1 MSTRSAG
8 IALSIGDSPRVRR
21 VYAKSQLVPYR
32 LVSYGL
38 VMGINQ
44 RGSNGRAVRS
54 AETAMRDLR
63 AWELRVEHRTYQEI
77 GDQLGMT
84 KEGARQAVERHAKTI
99 PAEAV
104 ADVQQLVLDQLDFMA
119 RHLHEVIERD
129 HFRITPGG
137 RVVMH
142 DGEPVRDYG
151 PAIQAINANLR
162 IIQERVKILG
172 LYAPA
177 KRRVDVITQDV
188 LDDAI
193 AQLERDIAR
202 MEGELADAEGGT

>member
-1 MSTRSAG
+1 M
-8 IALSIGDSPRVRR
+8 GDLTAWAPRIR
-21 VYAKSQLVPYR
+21 PGW
-32 LVSYGL
+32 LVSYRLAFDHL

-54 AETAMRDLR
+54 AETIERDAR
-63 AWELRVEHRTYQEI
+63 AWELRVEHLTYQEI
-77 GDQLGMT
+77 GDQLGIT

-99 PAEAV
+99 PVEAV
-104 ADVQQLVLDQLDFMA
+104 ADVKQMILDELDAMA

-129 HFRITPGG
+129 HFRITSGG

-142 DGEPVRDYG
+142 NGEPVLDPG
-151 PAIQAINANLR
+151 PVIHAVNAYLR
-162 IIQERVKILG
+162 IIQERAKILG

-177 KRRVDVITQDV
+177 KRRVDVITQVV